1 MNKLYVL
8 ALAALMPAGAIMAD
22 EAILAA
28 AMTVVSPMM
37 QEVAPGAAGIAFSE
51 CVLAQATPEE
61 LSMIAA
67 AGGPNETV
75 GALVSAILAR
85 PETIACAT
93 EKLS

>member
-1 MNKLYVL
+1 MKKLYVL
-8 ALAALMPAGAIMAD
+8 ALAACLPVGAAMAD
-22 EAILAA
+22 EAMMTA

-37 QEVAPGAAGIAFSE
+37 QEVAPGAAGVAFSE
-51 CVLAQATPEE
+51 CIVAGATPEE

-67 AGGPNETV
+67 AGAPNETI
-75 GALVSAILAR
+75 GALISAILAR